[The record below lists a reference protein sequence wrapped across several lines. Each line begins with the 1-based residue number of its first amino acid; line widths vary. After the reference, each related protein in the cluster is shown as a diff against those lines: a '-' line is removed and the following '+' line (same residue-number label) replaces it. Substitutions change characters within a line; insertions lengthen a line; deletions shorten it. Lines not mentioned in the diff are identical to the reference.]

1 MFCAKGEDSM
11 GMSIYTM
18 ISVRTLGENI
28 AKQKAREEANKAV
41 VPSTNKTNEETIKE
55 SKSDNKINLINPGVE
70 LTIKDQN
77 IDIPSRTKIYL
88 NSPARRNINQRRRG

>member
-18 ISVRTLGENI
+18 LNVKSLDEVV

-41 VPSTNKTNEETIKE
+41 LPGTNKTNEVTTKE

-70 LTIKDQN
+70 FTVKN
-77 IDIPSRTKIYL
+77 SNVEAPSRTKIYL
-88 NSPARRNINQRRRG
+88 NSPARKNINQRRRG

>member
-18 ISVRTLGENI
+18 MSVRSLEEII

-41 VPSTNKTNEETIKE
+41 VPSTNKTNEGTTKA

-77 IDIPSRTKIYL
+77 IDIPSRTKVYL
-88 NSPARRNINQRRRG
+88 SSPARRNINQRRRG

>member
-11 GMSIYTM
+11 GMSVYTM
-18 ISVRTLGENI
+18 LSVKLLEE
-28 AKQKAREEANKAV
+28 KAREEANK
-41 VPSTNKTNEETIKE
+41 TNEVTTKE
-55 SKSDNKINLINPGVE
+55 FKSDNKINLINPGVE

-88 NSPARRNINQRRRG
+88 SSPARKNINQRRRG

>member
-11 GMSIYTM
+11 GMSVYTM
-18 ISVRTLGENI
+18 LSVKLLEE
-28 AKQKAREEANKAV
+28 KAREEANKAV
-41 VPSTNKTNEETIKE
+41 VPSTNKTNEVTTKE
-55 SKSDNKINLINPGVE
+55 FKCDNKINLINPGVE

-88 NSPARRNINQRRRG
+88 SSPARKNINQRRRG